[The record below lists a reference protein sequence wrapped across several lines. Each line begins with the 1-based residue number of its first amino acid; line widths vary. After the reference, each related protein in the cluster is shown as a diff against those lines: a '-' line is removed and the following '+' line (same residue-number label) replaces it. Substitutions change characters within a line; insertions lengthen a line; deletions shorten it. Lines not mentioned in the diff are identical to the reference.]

1 MARRWV
7 LVDSLRALDRPTG
20 SRGQI
25 DSAGPPFEADPEAGP
40 LRKSSPPEGDPD
52 RRSGPGRAASQRP
65 KSDGQRSATAPRGP
79 ARSAGRRRCD
89 AARAPRADGDVVG
102 GNAIPGTAARSRGP
116 RRDRLVLD
124 ASDLPLATGVR
135 LGELLTVRRADCVP
149 IDKGRWRIRV
159 TGTIVTD
166 KETGKLYR
174 KPKPKTKNSVGS
186 IVVADFAVATLERLL
201 AAAGEDTEAM
211 LFTNRDGGSHGVTPR
226 TFRKTVTTRV
236 K

>member
-1 MARRWV
+1 MDNVARLRRGDRQGPQAADDAT
-7 LVDSLRALDRPTG
+7 LRELRAQMETWLAATRFREP
-20 SRGQI
+20 RR
-25 DSAGPPFEADPEAGP
+25 A
-40 LRKSSPPEGDPD
+40 
-52 RRSGPGRAASQRP
+52 RSG
-65 KSDGQRSATAPRGP
+65 
-79 ARSAGRRRCD
+79 
-89 AARAPRADGDVVG
+89 
-102 GNAIPGTAARSRGP
+102 GP